1 MADYLREQVEIFVS
15 CRNLPN
21 MDTFSKTDA

>member
-1 MADYLREQVEIFVS
+1 MAENLKEQVEIFVS
-15 CRNLPN
+15 CRELPN